1 MEIVHA
7 HTITKLNV
15 TTMDYQQKTNFNNLL
30 QHKEPSLPKRLV
42 VKYLICGNV
51 VSYQKSL

>member
-7 HTITKLNV
+7 HTTGKLNV
-15 TTMDYQQKTNFNNLL
+15 ATMDCQQKIKVNNPL

-42 VKYLICGNV
+42 VKYLNCGKV